1 MNKTLQLLLLFTV
14 TIFLWGC
21 PYDSPYG
28 IDSVEKQDID
38 ENLIGSWATI
48 MTKPSD
54 DKHVVED
61 PVKIIFS
68 KNTGLEYNIAI
79 TGKIDELRPYHMVT
93 NDSIKGT
100 AYLSTVAGK
109 QFLNAFIKGKMYI
122 AEINNDTAGLT
133 IRCLSE
139 HFTGKYIK
147 SSIELRMAVELH
159 YKFSASPAY
168 DDYFVF
174 KNLQKVN

>member
-14 TIFLWGC
+14 TLFLWGC

-54 DKHVVED
+54 DIHVKED

-79 TGKIDELRPYHMVT
+79 TGNIDELRPYHMVT

-100 AYLSTVAGK
+100 AYLSTAAGK

-147 SSIELRMAVELH
+147 SSIELRKAVELH

>member
-14 TIFLWGC
+14 TLFLWGC

-38 ENLIGSWATI
+38 ENLIGSWAII

-54 DKHVVED
+54 DIHVKED

-79 TGKIDELRPYHMVT
+79 TGNIDELRPYHMVT

-100 AYLSTVAGK
+100 AYLSTAAGK

-147 SSIELRMAVELH
+147 SSIELRKAVELH

>member
-1 MNKTLQLLLLFTV
+1 MLQLLLLFTV

-28 IDSVEKQDID
+28 IDPVAQQDID

-48 MTKPSD
+48 ITKPSD
-54 DKHVVED
+54 DKHVKED

-79 TGKIDELRPYHMVT
+79 TGNIDELRPYHLVT
-93 NDSIKGT
+93 NDSIKGI
-100 AYLSTVAGK
+100 AYLSTAAGK

-122 AEINNDTAGLT
+122 AEINNDTAGLS

-147 SSIELRMAVELH
+147 SSIELRKAVELH
-159 YKFSASPAY
+159 YKFSAFPVY
-168 DDYFVF
+168 DDYFIF

>member
-14 TIFLWGC
+14 TLFLWGC

-48 MTKPSD
+48 ITKPSD
-54 DKHVVED
+54 DKHVKED

-79 TGKIDELRPYHMVT
+79 TGNIDELRPYHLVT
-93 NDSIKGT
+93 NDSIKGI
-100 AYLSTVAGK
+100 AYLSTAAGK

-147 SSIELRMAVELH
+147 SSIELRKAVELH
-159 YKFSASPAY
+159 YKFSAFPVY
-168 DDYFVF
+168 DDYFIF

>member
-14 TIFLWGC
+14 TVFLWGC

-28 IDSVEKQDID
+28 IDPVAQQDID

-48 MTKPSD
+48 ITKPSD
-54 DKHVVED
+54 DKHVKED

-79 TGKIDELRPYHMVT
+79 TGNIDELRPYHLVT
-93 NDSIKGT
+93 NDSIKGI
-100 AYLSTVAGK
+100 AYLSTAAGK

-147 SSIELRMAVELH
+147 SSIELRKAVELH
-159 YKFSASPAY
+159 YKFSAFPVY
-168 DDYFVF
+168 DDYFIF